1 MTATEN
7 KIEKLGQAT
16 DTLRLEVSNVLGS
29 LLTEAM
35 LATDKITKKK
45 LNEAADKLG
54 VALMQH
60 QSAELS
66 IKLNQ

>member
-54 VALMQH
+54 VALLQH

>member
-16 DTLRLEVSNVLGS
+16 DTLRLEVSSVRGS

-35 LATDKITKKK
+35 LATDKTTKKR

>member
-16 DTLRLEVSNVLGS
+16 DTLRLEVSSVLGS

-35 LATDKITKKK
+35 LATDKTTKKR